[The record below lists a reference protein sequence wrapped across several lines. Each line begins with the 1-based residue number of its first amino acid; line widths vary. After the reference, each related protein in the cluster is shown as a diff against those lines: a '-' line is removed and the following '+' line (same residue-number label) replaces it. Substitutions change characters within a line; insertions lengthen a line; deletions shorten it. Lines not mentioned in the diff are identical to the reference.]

1 MNYGI
6 HSEFLNKTVCPFFC
20 ADTICDNL
28 PPLRSLIRLI
38 IKNNPLGKFVHWWVA
53 KSPFSADWQIFGENG
68 CRECGGRNRA
78 GRISSKSCFVFSPF
92 LGRICK
98 LRPPLLRVKRK
109 WSAWHMRKYDKQA
122 KLIRSYV
129 VHSMYATVFSWN
141 GAAALLTLFHAL
153 HFQPVRHTGCFL
165 ATLVA
170 LHVTPVSK

>member
-20 ADTICDNL
+20 ADTICGLCDNL
-28 PPLRSLIRLI
+28 PALRSLIRLI

-122 KLIRSYV
+122 KLIRSNFRCCFFMKRSSSPSDSFPCSSFSASQAYRV
-129 VHSMYATVFSWN
+129 FFSYASSSTCYPC
-141 GAAALLTLFHAL
+141 
-153 HFQPVRHTGCFL
+153 Q
-165 ATLVA
+165 
-170 LHVTPVSK
+170 